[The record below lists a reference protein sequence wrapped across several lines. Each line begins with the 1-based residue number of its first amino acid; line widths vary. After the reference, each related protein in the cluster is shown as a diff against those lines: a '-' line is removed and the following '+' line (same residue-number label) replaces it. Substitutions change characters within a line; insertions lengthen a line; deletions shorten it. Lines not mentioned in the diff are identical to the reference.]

1 MTNKIALI
9 NKVKGTDRDVK
20 ILRESIKYFDKVF
33 AVQSKDLIFFFEKNN
48 FVKIFDQFSKDL
60 YITFNSLNFMKY
72 GNLVGTS
79 DLIFMKILDS

>member
-48 FVKIFDQFSKDL
+48 FVKIFD
-60 YITFNSLNFMKY
+60 
-72 GNLVGTS
+72 
-79 DLIFMKILDS
+79 